1 MKELTELEI
10 QLRSWAPRPPSAR
23 LEQNLFASH
32 PPGEATDHASRVT
45 RHPSP
50 VTRHASRVTRHGL
63 PGFHLRWI
71 APATAALVLLCV
83 LYNQREAGSA
93 GSPAN
98 AGRFLAVISSNQS
111 AAAYLPSSFQ
121 RAQNGPPADTFKWT
135 NVSGSTSS
143 IRSLSPLKAQH

>member
-10 QLRSWAPRPPSAR
+10 QLRSWAPRRPSAR
-23 LEQNLFASH
+23 LEQHLFASH
-32 PPGEATDHASRVT
+32 PPAATAEDAAHRSGTAQDGRI
-45 RHPSP
+45 
-50 VTRHASRVTRHGL
+50 TRHGL

>member
-23 LEQNLFASH
+23 LEQHLFASH
-32 PPGEATDHASRVT
+32 PPAATADGATLRSGTAQGGRIM
-45 RHPSP
+45 
-50 VTRHASRVTRHGL
+50 RHASRVTRHGL

-93 GSPAN
+93 GSPA
-98 AGRFLAVISSNQS
+98 
-111 AAAYLPSSFQ
+111 
-121 RAQNGPPADTFKWT
+121 
-135 NVSGSTSS
+135 
-143 IRSLSPLKAQH
+143 

>member
-1 MKELTELEI
+1 MKELTELAI

-23 LEQNLFASH
+23 LEQHLFAN
-32 PPGEATDHASRVT
+32 PPAAEAADGHVT
-45 RHPSP
+45 RHP
-50 VTRHASRVTRHGL
+50 SRVTRHGL

-111 AAAYLPSSFQ
+111 AAAYL
-121 RAQNGPPADTFKWT
+121 
-135 NVSGSTSS
+135 
-143 IRSLSPLKAQH
+143 